1 MNELSAIETALLDIL
16 GNDTVLAGMVGDRIY
31 SEVAPQG
38 VACPYIVF
46 THRTGRDTKAV
57 NKKRLL
63 TQANYVIKVVSS
75 GQTYSGI
82 TEIAEQMDT
91 ILEQAR
97 PVVDGQRVIFT
108 REQPIGYAE
117 TSNGM
122 LFRHLGGLYQVTIDP
137 DQ

>member
-1 MNELSAIETALLDIL
+1 MNELSAIESALLDSL

-31 SEVAPQG
+31 SEIAPQG
-38 VACPYIVF
+38 VACPYLVF

-82 TEIAEQMDT
+82 TEIAERMDT